1 MAKKDQSSLSE
12 DNYLNEQEQQV
23 YHLRLFITGASPN
36 SSRAITNLKD
46 ICETHL
52 KGNYNLEII
61 DVYQQPL
68 IVEREQIIALPMLIK
83 KTPGVER
90 RLIGDMSNTVKVLKG
105 LGLQTEN

>member
-1 MAKKDQSSLSE
+1 MAEKDQSSLSE
-12 DNYLNEQEQQV
+12 DNYLNEQEQQM
-23 YHLRLFITGASPN
+23 YHLRLFVTGASPN

-52 KGNYNLEII
+52 KGNYDLEIV

-68 IVEREQIIALPMLIK
+68 IVEYEQIIALPMLIK
-83 KTPGVER
+83 KAPGMER
-90 RLIGDMSNTVKVLKG
+90 RLIGDMSNTGKVLKG

>member
-1 MAKKDQSSLSE
+1 MTEKDQSSLSE
-12 DNYLNEQEQQV
+12 DNYFNEQEQEV
-23 YHLRLFITGASPN
+23 YHLRLFVTGASPN
-36 SSRAITNLKD
+36 SSRAIINLKN

-52 KGNYNLEII
+52 KGNYDLEIV

-83 KTPGVER
+83 KSPGIER
-90 RLIGDMSNTVKVLKG
+90 RLIGDMSNTGKVLKG